1 MPTTNNT
8 TANVSV
14 GKPKVTGAVF
24 WAPNGTAVPTDA
36 TTALASA
43 FKCLGYVSEDGLT
56 NTNSP
61 ETEEIK
67 AWGGDV
73 VMTLQ
78 TEKKDEWQ
86 VTLIEALSKD
96 VLAAVYG
103 SDNVTGTLAT
113 GIAVQANSD
122 EAEEAAW
129 VFDMVLRGGVLK
141 RVVLPDA
148 KVGEVGDIVYKDDEA
163 VGYELTLTAL
173 PDENGNT
180 HYEYLISSD
189 DSE

>member
-1 MPTTNNT
+1 MATATNV
-8 TANVSV
+8 TA
-14 GKPKVTGAVF
+14 GKPKTSGAIF
-24 WAPNGTAVPTDA
+24 RAPLGTTLPTDA
-36 TTALASA
+36 TTTLNSA
-43 FKCLGYVSEDGLT
+43 FVQLGYVSDDGLT

-61 ETEEIK
+61 ETDDVK

-96 VLAAVYG
+96 VLTAVYG
-103 SDNVTGTLAT
+103 SDNVSGTLAT